1 MPDQEFDPASIC
13 VNWAESIKG
22 WMSTEELQ
30 WLAKTADGLDLVVEF
45 GTWCGR
51 STAALTTAKRVV
63 CCDSWCGQKGVR
75 LEPGLFEDGLP
86 FSEFFDTFT
95 NSIDA
100 GFVVPRVMDLSQPLY
115 VDALVAEFGGKADMV
130 FIDADHSREGVL
142 RDIDTAKRLLKK
154 GGILCGHDYNEPDWP
169 GVTEAVNERLK
180 HFSLPAGSIW
190 VRTYE

>member
-1 MPDQEFDPASIC
+1 MLDQEFDHENLC

-22 WMSTEELQ
+22 WMTTEELR
-30 WLAKTADGLDLVVEF
+30 WLAETASGLELVIEF
-45 GTWCGR
+45 GTWRGR
-51 STAALTTAKRVV
+51 STAALTTAKQVV

-75 LEPGLFEDGLP
+75 LEPELFEDGLP
-86 FSEFFDTFT
+86 FSQFFETFT
-95 NSIDA
+95 DLIDDA
-100 GFVVPRVMDLSQPLY
+100 AVVPYVMDLSNPLF
-115 VDALVAEFGGKADMV
+115 VDALVAEFGGKAEMV
-130 FIDADHSREGVL
+130 FIDADHSKEGVL
-142 RDIDTAKRLLKK
+142 RDIDTAKRLLIK